1 MGEEEKIG
9 LWYTIEI
16 KKITF
21 WKEEERREREYTG
34 ENNMKMRRKRIT
46 KNIFEVQHVN
56 EGVDLR
62 ICKLRIA
69 TIFQMI

>member
-1 MGEEEKIG
+1 
-9 LWYTIEI
+9 
-16 KKITF
+16 
-21 WKEEERREREYTG
+21 
-34 ENNMKMRRKRIT
+34 MKMRRKRIT